1 MRCMMRCVMR
11 WGWKGWRE
19 RYYIVFVGARSLL
32 RDGSMLSLIY
42 YYTTDDR
49 GSALCICVYVDDA
62 AADSVAEH
70 ERQAKGQAKDK
81 L

>member
-1 MRCMMRCVMR
+1 MSCARGGRDGERTLLYCVM
-11 WGWKGWRE
+11 
-19 RYYIVFVGARSLL
+19 GARSLL